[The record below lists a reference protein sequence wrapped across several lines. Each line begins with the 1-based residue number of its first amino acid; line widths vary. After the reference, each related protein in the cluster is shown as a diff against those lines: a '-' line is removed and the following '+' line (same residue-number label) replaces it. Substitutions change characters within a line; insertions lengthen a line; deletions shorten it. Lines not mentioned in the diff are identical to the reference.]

1 MIEETETE
9 TPIAKIAPVMIDG
22 IAIAMIG
29 GERGMTTAIETGEAV
44 QGRLSVVTETSVMI
58 EGEKIEMTTDANGE
72 SATEET
78 QIEMIVGTEI
88 ETAVV
93 KIGEIATATIEEI
106 VSVSQDESVKKIE
119 TAQDVMTGGSAI
131 ETGTETEIWIDINQ
145 AVGGAGSSILVGPAL
160 RAGRAKLG
168 LDKDIILGALHR
180 S

>member
-106 VSVSQDESVKKIE
+106 VSVSQDENVRRIE
-119 TAQDVMTGGSAI
+119 MAHDGMREGSAI
-131 ETGTETEIWIDINQ
+131 ETEIETEIWIGISQ
-145 AVGGAGSSILVGPAL
+145 AVEGAGNSILVRPARLVGKTRFGP
-160 RAGRAKLG
+160 
-168 LDKDIILGALHR
+168 DKDFILGALHQ